1 MGKRMNIDPNDLE
14 CLFDSDNEI
23 VLAILHL
30 ASCLDA
36 RLLAVENQLQSIAQ
50 IADHYGAVYASQEI

>member
-1 MGKRMNIDPNDLE
+1 MGERMNIEPNDLE
-14 CLFDSDNEI
+14 CLYGSENEI

-36 RLLAVENQLQSIAQ
+36 RLLAIENRLHTIAE